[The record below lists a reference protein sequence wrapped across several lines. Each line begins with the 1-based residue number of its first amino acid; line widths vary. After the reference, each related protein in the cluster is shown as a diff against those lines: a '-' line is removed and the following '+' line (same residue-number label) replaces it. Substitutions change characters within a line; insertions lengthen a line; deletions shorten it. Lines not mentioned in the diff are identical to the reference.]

1 MSRTKFMSLSTDEV
15 SAINNET
22 LETLTING
30 LSIPRQDMSF
40 ALGARLLGLK
50 LVKEEITYEE
60 NEEGEVIKDEKG
72 KPVVLSRKMP
82 VFDWAVTVK
91 VKGLSD
97 HFGTSIPEGKQYF
110 RNTASDNN
118 RPLTESNY
126 THLIPRWLRWALN
139 GETMIVDSNGKNQS
153 CQHRATA
160 YCKGVLGG
168 QIPVDHCP
176 PVLIVEG
183 VSPMVAMTIDTGKG
197 NTGKDVFGSDPEL
210 CRLESLKSKFDYAN
224 EDDSDYTNVG
234 YADPVL
240 ERKKIAGEVESSAKM
255 LVLRLSGQ
263 NVNGSIKGGANF
275 ATEVAYTLATN
286 IMPEL
291 DQLVAMTH
299 AYVADLKAAKP
310 ASVSEIAT
318 ALALSQLANHEP
330 IDILPGKDTTGTPID
345 EVTPI
350 TFELDK
356 AKSFLVDLVQ
366 GATSGEGVLGDWA
379 ANRVSVGRKKDSKVV
394 KFAQLCKAIALHAEG
409 DEVSAD
415 INLAK
420 QTSADGEA
428 KNFYH
433 FGGAD
438 RGPKPKKAKK
448 DSE

>member
-1 MSRTKFMSLSTDEV
+1 MSLSTEEV
-15 SAINNET
+15 NAINEAT
-22 LETLTING
+22 LETLRVNG
-30 LSIPRQDMSF
+30 AEVPTMRMDF
-40 ALGARLLGLK
+40 KLGARMLGLK
-50 LVKEEITYEE
+50 LVKEDIIYEE
-60 NEEGEVIKDEKG
+60 NEEGEVIKDEKN

-91 VKGLSD
+91 VKGLVD
-97 HFGTSIPEGKQYF
+97 HYGTPIPEGKQYF

-126 THLIPRWLRWALN
+126 THLIPRWLKWAIN
-139 GETMIVDSNGKNQS
+139 GETMIIDTNEKNQS
-153 CQHRATA
+153 CQHRATS
-160 YCKGVLGG
+160 YCKGVLSGV
-168 QIPVDHCP
+168 IPVDHNP
-176 PVLIVEG
+176 PVLLVTG
-183 VSPMVAMTIDTGKG
+183 VSPAVAMTIDTGKS
-197 NTGKDVFGSDPEL
+197 NSGKDVFGSDPEL
-210 CRLESLKSKFDYAN
+210 CRLETLKSKFDYAN
-224 EDDSDYTNVG
+224 DDDTDYVVVG

-240 ERKKIAGEVESSAKM
+240 ERKKIAGELESASKM

-275 ATEVAYTLATN
+275 ATEVAYTLASN

-299 AYVADLKAAKP
+299 AYVSDLKAAKP

-318 ALALSQLANHEP
+318 ALALSQLGNHEP

-356 AKSFLVDLVQ
+356 AKAFLVDMVQ
-366 GATSGEGVLGDWA
+366 GATSGEGVLGEWC

-394 KFAQLCKAIALHAEG
+394 KFAQLCKAVALHSEG
-409 DEVSAD
+409 EEVSAD

-420 QTSADGEA
+420 NTSSDGEA